1 MPGWP
6 RSNPCPPG
14 AGAGY
19 GLAFVAQRPTQV
31 AVLTIGYGD
40 GLPRSLTG
48 GEVLLG
54 GRRAPI
60 IGRICMDQT
69 LVDVTD
75 LPAVQPGDEAI
86 LIGSAGQETIT
97 AYDLARQTDTITN
110 EILSQLGT
118 RLERILS

>member
-1 MPGWP
+1 MAAVKSLPA
-6 RSNPCPPG
+6 G

-75 LPAVQPGDEAI
+75 LPARPARGRGHSDRLCRPGDHHG
-86 LIGSAGQETIT
+86 L
-97 AYDLARQTDTITN
+97 
-110 EILSQLGT
+110 
-118 RLERILS
+118 